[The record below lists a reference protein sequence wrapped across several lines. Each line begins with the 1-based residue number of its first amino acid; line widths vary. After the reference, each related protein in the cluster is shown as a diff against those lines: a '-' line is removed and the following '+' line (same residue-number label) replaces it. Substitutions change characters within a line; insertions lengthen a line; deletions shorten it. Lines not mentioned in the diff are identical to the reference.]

1 MRAMNRRE
9 LSIAREKN
17 IVRREGGDDLSHRDT
32 KRPYFLRTMRASLA
46 KWLFFGVPTGRL
58 GLPLATVDLARFFRL
73 GATFGVTVRCYNRL

>member
-46 KWLFFGVPTGRL
+46 KWLFFWRPHRETRT
-58 GLPLATVDLARFFRL
+58 ASRYR
-73 GATFGVTVRCYNRL
+73 